1 MKILFFIDKMHPK
14 QANSKK
20 KLFFWVTTF
29 LDEIFHDG
37 KLTLLE
43 QCTISDKVLTL
54 KGLFVYLHFGIFKL
68 KFLRNVLLFLDNP
81 SATAPICPMPIL
93 DLWKVVYL
101 FAGTE
106 WV

>member
-54 KGLFVYLHFGIFKL
+54 KGLFVY
-68 KFLRNVLLFLDNP
+68 
-81 SATAPICPMPIL
+81 STYIL
-93 DLWKVVYL
+93 ESSNLNSWEMSYYS
-101 FAGTE
+101 
-106 WV
+106 